1 MKLAG
6 RKATLIYIIIEK
18 SVISQG
24 PGYFINVSG
33 FCLFVCLWWCL
44 FLGSSVS
51 GAPSGEFIT
60 NQLSFRYFQLGPA
73 GVVVIVAGC
82 SSDGVLFHTG

>member
-1 MKLAG
+1 M
-6 RKATLIYIIIEK
+6 
-18 SVISQG
+18 ISQG

-33 FCLFVCLWWCL
+33 FFVCLWWC
-44 FLGSSVS
+44 FVFCLGSSVS
-51 GAPSGEFIT
+51 GAPSGENSLQII
-60 NQLSFRYFQLGPA
+60 FRYFQLGPA